1 MAVKSRITRFPCFW
15 SLQLYFRRWVA
26 MNISRFFKRTIPI
39 KSWRDICAKIND
51 RLRSREEKWLTCN
64 EKKEISL
71 WKDQSLVNLR
81 THHKILASPRLL
93 ALNRITA
100 RAQNSPACYVHKL
113 TFETETE
120 YKMWHVCCVHS
131 RPCTAEQRSFIRESL
146 TKNEDSTRQKKYLSF
161 GEVFVLF
168 YDVELMNVCI
178 PISHLMI

>member
-39 KSWRDICAKIND
+39 KSWRDICAKING

-81 THHKILASPRLL
+81 THRKILSNPRLL

-100 RAQNSPACYVHKL
+100 RSQNSPACYVHKL
-113 TFETETE
+113 TFETEAE

-131 RPCTAEQRSFIRESL
+131 HVR
-146 TKNEDSTRQKKYLSF
+146 LS
-161 GEVFVLF
+161 
-168 YDVELMNVCI
+168 NVHSSANPWRKMKI
-178 PISHLMI
+178 QLDKRNIYPSAKSSYYSMMLSWWTFAFPSRI